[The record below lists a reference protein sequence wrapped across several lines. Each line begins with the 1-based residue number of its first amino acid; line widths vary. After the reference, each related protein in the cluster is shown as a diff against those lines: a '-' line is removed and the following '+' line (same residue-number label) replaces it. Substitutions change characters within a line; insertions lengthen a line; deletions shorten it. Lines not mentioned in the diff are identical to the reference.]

1 MTIFE
6 SGLRKIVGDIHPDA
20 VYAGRACFVRLG
32 PLNRA
37 KLEFT
42 TLGHADHY
50 ETLKVTVLNREDGPV
65 DALILRFADT
75 LGKKQVSNPNFRS
88 GITPYVWM
96 DREKADW
103 YVYQPNQADYR
114 AIRAELS
121 DYLGVFLEGPTQT
134 EENGQSLS

>member
-1 MTIFE
+1 M
-6 SGLRKIVGDIHPDA
+6 
-20 VYAGRACFVRLG
+20 
-32 PLNRA
+32 LNR
-37 KLEFT
+37 K
-42 TLGHADHY
+42 
-50 ETLKVTVLNREDGPV
+50 DGPV
-65 DALILRFADT
+65 DALTLRFGDI
-75 LGKKQVSNPNFRS
+75 LGKKQVGNPNFRS